1 MAALAPRMTELAGA
15 RAAGSIPYFV
25 GVEHTRISRER
36 LGPGP
41 LLIPEMACV
50 LDENRDRALA
60 KSRRFAATYLGLDNY
75 RAANL
80 RSGFVEADL
89 DDGGSDRLIDAVVPH
104 GSAGEVGELARAHL
118 EAGADHVALQAVGTE
133 GLPRAE
139 WTALAAELI
148 A

>member
-1 MAALAPRMTELAGA
+1 L
-15 RAAGSIPYFV
+15 
-25 GVEHTRISRER
+25 
-36 LGPGP
+36 
-41 LLIPEMACV
+41 
-50 LDENRDRALA
+50 
-60 KSRRFAATYLGLDNY
+60 YLGLQNY

-80 RSGFVEADL
+80 RAGFTEADL
-89 DDGGSDRLIDAVVPH
+89 DNGGSDRLIDAVVPQ
-104 GSAGEVGELARAHL
+104 GSPGDVAAVALGHL